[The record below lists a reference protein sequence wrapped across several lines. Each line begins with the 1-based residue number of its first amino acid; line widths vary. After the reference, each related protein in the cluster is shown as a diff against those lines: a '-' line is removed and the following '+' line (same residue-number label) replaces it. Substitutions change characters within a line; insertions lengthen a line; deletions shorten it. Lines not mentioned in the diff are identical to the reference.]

1 MSIRFGIIGAGQI
14 SQGAC
19 RTINGHDEATVV
31 AATDPNADRLAAMA
45 DAHNIER
52 RHESNEAL
60 MADPDIDAIYVAVPN
75 AFHAPLAK
83 AALEAGKHVILD
95 KPFATSAAAA
105 EEVAAAAAASGKTF
119 MLGMNQRFTPAGQKT
134 RSLVESGI
142 LGDIYHVKAY
152 WLRRAGIPKLG
163 TWFGVKEVAGGGAL
177 YDIGVHMLDLALFII
192 DNFSPTAVSGSV
204 YTNFGNRGIGE
215 GSWGMSDRDPNA
227 VFDVDDFGTA
237 LIKLDGGVTVQLDA
251 AWAIHQ
257 ADKGPFDV
265 QVYGTEGGAK
275 AYAQELYR
283 FSDDGGYQVIQDPK
297 ADIAYPHKDRFHHFI
312 NVLLGTEEP
321 CISIEQAL
329 AVQRILD
336 AIYESSATGH
346 EVRF

>member
-1 MSIRFGIIGAGQI
+1 MTIRMGIIGAGQI

-19 RTINGHDEATVV
+19 RTFQGHDGASVV
-31 AATDPNADRLAAMA
+31 AATDPNAERLAAMA
-45 DAHNIER
+45 DSFDIAR
-52 RHESNEAL
+52 RHPTNEDL
-60 MADPDIDAIYVAVPN
+60 LADDQVDAIYVAVPN

-105 EEVAAAAAASGKTF
+105 QEVADAAAASGKTF
-119 MLGMNQRFTPAGQKT
+119 MLGMNQRFTPAGQKA
-134 RSLVESGI
+134 RSLVADGV
-142 LGDIYHVKAY
+142 LGDVYHVKAY
-152 WLRRAGIPKLG
+152 WLRRTGIPKLG

-192 DNFSPTAVSGSV
+192 DNFKPTAVSGSV
-204 YTNFGNRGIGE
+204 YTNFGNRGLGE
-215 GSWGMSDRDPNA
+215 GGWGMSDRDPNA

-237 LIKLDGGVTVQLDA
+237 LIKLDGGVSVQLDA

-257 ADKGPFDV
+257 KDNSPFDV
-265 QVYGTEGGAK
+265 QLYGTEAGAT
-275 AYAQELYR
+275 AYGQELFRYGEEG
-283 FSDDGGYQVIQDPK
+283 SYQVIQNPPAK
-297 ADIAYPHKDRFHHFI
+297 LAYPHKDRFHHFI
-312 NVLLGTEEP
+312 NVLAGEEEA
-321 CISIEQAL
+321 CITIDQAL